1 MIDEVMTVFT
11 SGIQLAPDTWTWFGV
26 GLYLYLPLDLDFLC
40 KKRRRK
46 FPRCLF
52 TSHIIKE
59 KSFIFAT
66 QSRYIPVHI
75 MYRAEFHLV
84 GQAVQYKY
92 RIYEAKRDGTPTE

>member
-26 GLYLYLPLDLDFLC
+26 GLYLYLPLDFLF
-40 KKRRRK
+40 KKIRRK

-66 QSRYIPVHI
+66 QSQYIPVHF
-75 MYRAEFHLV
+75 MYRAEFQL
-84 GQAVQYKY
+84 ARASSTVQ
-92 RIYEAKRDGTPTE
+92 IQNI